1 MTLSDAKS
9 KEKLTC
15 GFKCDMK
22 NLMNFHP
29 TAQTFENFTSMGSF
43 CQKYMRFGIKKNTE
57 DISSMILNSV
67 KFEKH

>member
-1 MTLSDAKS
+1 MTLSDANS

-29 TAQTFENFTSMGSF
+29 TTQTFENFTSMGSF

-57 DISSMILNSV
+57 DISFMILKSA
-67 KFEKH
+67 KSEKP